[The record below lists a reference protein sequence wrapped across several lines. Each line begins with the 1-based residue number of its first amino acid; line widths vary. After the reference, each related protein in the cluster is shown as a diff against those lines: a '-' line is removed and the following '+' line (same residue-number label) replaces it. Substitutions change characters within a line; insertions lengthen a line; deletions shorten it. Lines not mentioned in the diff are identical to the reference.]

1 MKLIVPLIVI
11 ALGAGAAEKQVAMKD
26 LPPAVQKTIQDQTKG
41 AEIKGIT
48 RETEKGKTTFEVE
61 TLVAGKHRDF
71 DLDASGAVIEVE
83 EETTL
88 DALPVAAKAAIVK
101 KAASGKIALVETV
114 TRGAATSYEATYTS
128 RNGKKHEFSVKPD
141 GTEIKE

>member
-48 RETEKGKTTFEVE
+48 RETEKGKTKGLGDEGR
-61 TLVAGKHRDF
+61 LLRHC
-71 DLDASGAVIEVE
+71 SI
-83 EETTL
+83 
-88 DALPVAAKAAIVK
+88 K
-101 KAASGKIALVETV
+101 KK
-114 TRGAATSYEATYTS
+114 
-128 RNGKKHEFSVKPD
+128 
-141 GTEIKE
+141 